1 MKCWRWRSNRHRIY
15 IFTACAALFLFSK
28 YISSE
33 NEGIDE
39 EDEELRPAVVQ
50 EVEKKLECDPPE
62 AVESKC
68 TADNGKPM
76 KCWKDGEDIY
86 YPSSYIKKRFDMTGK
101 MGKDGLTFELFTS
114 YAKMRTP
121 DTNYAPSGAFGHFST
136 YSVETRD
143 RVRCISAK
151 TNVPMSTQWDP
162 MPYYYPIQI
171 CQYGLQHYSRI
182 GRDSTSN
189 KTEDAPKNE
198 VVLGV
203 KSNEWKGAAGM
214 HETTERLFFNDE
226 EKGKVVNISAGYAL
240 ANAGAYVYL
249 DKSPDLHVVSFDWKP
264 YDANASFT
272 VLAKMKR
279 DDLLVLVNYVFSEGN
294 GKCVWQEEEKSYDED
309 VVVQKPK
316 KDGQVSYSYSFVGS
330 APYGKW
336 STVSR
341 DILVDVARALSSGD
355 NRKKDNNVV
364 LHPGD
369 IRLVSLG
376 FRGELA
382 VKQQIFQ
389 RDEQHSHAF
398 KSAADWLVGNQDTQG
413 GWAVPVERSI
423 ADRKLILA
431 PGWHSAMAQGHGISL
446 LTRAFKHFGDE
457 KYLHSAVHALEL
469 FKTNSSQGGVR
480 AEFFGNVWYEE
491 YPTTPGSF
499 VLNGFLYSL
508 IGLYDLSKIDV
519 PKSGVDGNTD
529 IILKIQE
536 AKDLYSTGIR
546 SLKQLLPLYDT
557 GSGTIYDLRHVS
569 LGSAPNLARWDYH
582 AVHVYLLKWIAGIE
596 KDEFLSK
603 TADRWIGYAYGKRAK
618 HN

>member
-15 IFTACAALFLFSK
+15 LFTACAVLFLLSK

-33 NEGIDE
+33 KERVDE
-39 EDEELRPAVVQ
+39 EDEELNPVALQ
-50 EVEKKLECDPPE
+50 EEEKKVECEPPGSI
-62 AVESKC
+62 ESKC

-76 KCWKDGEDIY
+76 RCWKDEEDVY
-86 YPSSYIKKRFDMTGK
+86 FPVSYLKKRFDMTGRV
-101 MGKDGLTFELFTS
+101 GKDGSTFELFTS

-121 DTNYAPSGAFGHFST
+121 DANYDPLGVFGHFST

-162 MPYYYPIQI
+162 VPYYYPIQI
-171 CQYGLQHYSRI
+171 AQYGLQHYSRMKLE
-182 GRDSTSN
+182 SLN
-189 KTEDAPKNE
+189 KTDSE
-198 VVLGV
+198 VILGV

-226 EKGKVVNISAGYAL
+226 EKGKVVNISAGYSL

-249 DKSPDLHVVSFDWKP
+249 DKSTDLHVVSFDWKP
-264 YDANASFT
+264 YDGNASFT
-272 VLAKMKR
+272 VLAKMKQ
-279 DDLLVLVNYVFSEGN
+279 DDLLVLINYVFSEGN
-294 GKCVWQEEEKSYDED
+294 GKCVWQEEEKSFDDEFI
-309 VVVQKPK
+309 VQKPK
-316 KDGQVSYSYSFVGS
+316 KDGQVSYSYSYIGS
-330 APYGKW
+330 KPFGEW
-336 STVSR
+336 STVTR
-341 DILVDVARALSSGD
+341 DILVDVARALSSGE
-355 NRKKDNNVV
+355 NRKKDDNVV

-369 IRLVSLG
+369 VRLVSLG
-376 FRGELA
+376 FRGQLA

-389 RDEQHSHAF
+389 REEQHLHAF
-398 KSAADWLVGNQDTQG
+398 KSAADWLAENQDVKG

-423 ADRKLILA
+423 ADRKLVLP
-431 PGWHSAMAQGHGISL
+431 PGWHSAMAQGHGISV
-446 LTRAFKHFGDE
+446 LTRAFKHFDEE
-457 KYLHSAVHALEL
+457 KYLNSALKALEL
-469 FKTNSSQGGVR
+469 FKTNASDGGVR

-508 IGLYDLSKIDV
+508 IGLYDLSKLESSN
-519 PKSGVDGNTD
+519 PEHNS
-529 IILKIQE
+529 KIQE
-536 AKDLYSTGIR
+536 AKELYSTGIR

-557 GSGTIYDLRHVS
+557 GSGTIYDLRHVA

-582 AVHVYLLKWIAGIE
+582 AVHVYLLKWIANLE
-596 KDEFLSK
+596 KDDFLSK

>member
-1 MKCWRWRSNRHRIY
+1 MKCLRWRSNRHRFY
-15 IFTACAALFLFSK
+15 MFFACASLFLLCK
-28 YISSE
+28 HYSSP
-33 NEGIDE
+33 NEKIDE
-39 EDEELRPAVVQ
+39 EDEYLNPVDEH
-50 EVEKKLECDPPE
+50 EKEKKVECEPPG

-68 TADNGKPM
+68 TVDNGKAM
-76 KCWKDGEDIY
+76 RCWKDEEEVY
-86 YPSSYIKKRFDMTGK
+86 FPTSYLKKRFDMTGK
-101 MGKDGLTFELFTS
+101 LGKDGSTFELYTS

-121 DTNYAPSGAFGHFST
+121 ESTYEPLGPFGHFAT

-162 MPYYYPIQI
+162 TPYYYPIQI
-171 CQYGLQHYSRI
+171 AQYGLQHYSRI
-182 GRDSTSN
+182 KIDSNSN
-189 KTEDAPKNE
+189 KTEDKRE
-198 VVLGV
+198 VLVGV

-264 YDANASFT
+264 YDGNASFT
-272 VLAKMKR
+272 VLAKMKQ
-279 DDLLVLVNYVFSEGN
+279 DDLLVLINYVFSEGN
-294 GKCVWQEEEKSYDED
+294 GKCVWQEEERSYDD
-309 VVVQKPK
+309 DTIVQKPK
-316 KDGQVSYSYSFVGS
+316 KDGQVSYSYSYTGS
-330 APYGKW
+330 SQYGEW
-336 STVSR
+336 SNVTR
-341 DILVDVARALSSGD
+341 DILVDVSRALSSGD
-355 NRKKDNNVV
+355 NRKKDDNVI

-376 FRGELA
+376 FRGQLT
-382 VKQQIFQ
+382 VRQQINQ
-389 RDEQHSHAF
+389 RVEQHSHAF
-398 KSAADWLVGNQDTQG
+398 RSAADWMIQNQDKKG

-423 ADRKLILA
+423 ADRKLVLE
-431 PGWHSAMAQGHGISL
+431 PGWHSAMAQGHGISV
-446 LTRAFKHFGDE
+446 LTRAYKHFNDT
-457 KYLHSAVHALEL
+457 KYLLSAMKALEL
-469 FKTNSSQGGVR
+469 FKTNSSEGGVR

-508 IGLYDLSKIDV
+508 IGLYDLSKLEVPVAEIDE
-519 PKSGVDGNTD
+519 N
-529 IILKIQE
+529 IRMKIKE
-536 AKDLYSTGIR
+536 AQQLYSAGIR

-557 GSGTIYDLRHVS
+557 GSGTIYDLRHVA
-569 LGSAPNLARWDYH
+569 LGTAPNLARWDYH
-582 AVHVYLLKWIAGIE
+582 AVHVYLLKWISGIE
-596 KDEFLSK
+596 NDEFLSK